1 MKARMLPETRAV
13 RQARPL
19 RNGRPLR
26 NVRSLGRVRTLS
38 AVALS
43 AALAGCALP
52 PLGPFGPSEPAPG
65 GTVYRIDTPY
75 DKTLAARLLANG
87 PNTVTGSASVRQRN
101 GTVVTCAGQPAFL
114 VPATDYARIRV
125 RALYGSDERGASL
138 DGRSYRFDPDPPEY
152 SKLVRQAQCDANG
165 RFRFDRVASGSFF
178 LTAVVRWQEG
188 ERRAGGSLMQ
198 QVTTGGGRTVDLR
211 LSR

>member
-1 MKARMLPETRAV
+1 MK
-13 RQARPL
+13 ARPL
-19 RNGRPLR
+19 RNARPGWNAR
-26 NVRSLGRVRTLS
+26 RVRHARALA

-43 AALAGCALP
+43 AAAAGCALP
-52 PLGPFGPSEPAPG
+52 PLGPSEPTAPG

-101 GTVVTCAGQPAFL
+101 GTVVTCAGQPVFL

-165 RFRFDRVASGSFF
+165 RFRFDRVASGTFF

-198 QVTTGGGRTVDLR
+198 QVTTGGGRTVSLT

>member
-1 MKARMLPETRAV
+1 MNPRPF
-13 RQARPL
+13 QDARPVPDL
-19 RNGRPLR
+19 RPFRHAAPLR
-26 NVRSLGRVRTLS
+26 HVRALS

-43 AALAGCALP
+43 ATLAGCALP
-52 PLGPFGPSEPAPG
+52 PLGPFGPSEPAAPG

-101 GTVVTCAGQPAFL
+101 GTVVTCAGQSVYL

-198 QVTTGGGRTVDLR
+198 QVTTGGGRTVNLT

>member
-1 MKARMLPETRAV
+1 MKARPV
-13 RQARPL
+13 QNARPV
-19 RNGRPLR
+19 R
-26 NVRSLGRVRTLS
+26 NVLPVRNVPTLS

-52 PLGPFGPSEPAPG
+52 PLGPSGPSEPAAPG

-87 PNTVTGSASVRQRN
+87 PNTVTGSASVRQRS
-101 GTVVTCAGQPAFL
+101 GSVVTCAGQPVYL

-152 SKLVRQAQCDANG
+152 AKLVRQAQCDANG
-165 RFRFDRVASGSFF
+165 RFRFDRVASGTFF

-198 QVTTGGGRTVDLR
+198 QVTTGGGRTVNLT

>member
-1 MKARMLPETRAV
+1 MKARTL
-13 RQARPL
+13 QNARPVRNALSL
-19 RNGRPLR
+19 R
-26 NVRSLGRVRTLS
+26 SVRTLS
-38 AVALS
+38 AVGLS
-43 AALAGCALP
+43 AALAGCALAP
-52 PLGPFGPSEPAPG
+52 IGPFGPSEPAAPG
-65 GTVYRIDTPY
+65 GTAYRIDTPY

-87 PNTVTGSASVRQRN
+87 PNTVTGSASVRQRD
-101 GTVVTCAGQPAFL
+101 GSVVTCAGQPVYL
-114 VPATDYARIRV
+114 VPATDYARVRV

-138 DGRSYRFDPDPPEY
+138 DGRGYRFEPDPPEY

-165 RFRFDRVASGSFF
+165 RFRFDRVASGTFF

-198 QVTTGGGRTVDLR
+198 QVTTGGGRAVNVT

>member
-1 MKARMLPETRAV
+1 MKARTLPETRPV
-13 RQARPL
+13 RHARP
-19 RNGRPLR
+19 RR
-26 NVRSLGRVRTLS
+26 NVRSFGKARTLS
-38 AVALS
+38 ALALA

-75 DKTLAARLLANG
+75 DDTLAARLLANG

-101 GTVVTCAGQPAFL
+101 GTVVTCAGQPVFL

-152 SKLVRQAQCDANG
+152 AKLVRQAQCDANG
-165 RFRFDRVASGSFF
+165 RFRFDRVASGTFF

-198 QVTTGGGRTVDLR
+198 RVTTGGGRTVDLKLAR
-211 LSR
+211 